1 MPLKARLMAVVA
13 LLLLSVFVDSAI
25 YFISFCSDAV
35 IVGAAIFLLWPVVNK
50 DEKKPKLNPP
60 LPTREWRVVYF

>member
-1 MPLKARLMAVVA
+1 MPVKMRLMAVVA

-50 DEKKPKLNPP
+50 DEKKP
-60 LPTREWRVVYF
+60 